1 EATRLDTVQDIISEL
16 EKRAIGA
23 GTVTYDGLNDA
34 IRACLQAE
42 RQMCHF
48 WGGKFR
54 RVPADFGIP
63 DCSVRHAWVLWM
75 CGNKA
80 KQVPPLRILV
90 GRDMPSR
97 ILQKSLSQLRFLMR
111 KIENDAASKNLLQ
124 LGQSIDAA
132 TQVFLACA
140 DSVTVDD
147 ITEHSR
153 KRRRGQLSWATV
165 GKLLRKKAKRT
176 VN

>member
-1 EATRLDTVQDIISEL
+1 EATQLDTVQDIISEL

-34 IRACLQAE
+34 IRACLRDTEAE

-54 RVPADFGIP
+54 RVSAEFGIP

-80 KQVPPLRILV
+80 KQIPPLRLLD

-97 ILQKSLSQLRFLMR
+97 MLQKPLSQLRFLMR
-111 KIENDAASKNLLQ
+111 KIENDEHLKICFNLASP
-124 LGQSIDAA
+124 S
-132 TQVFLACA
+132 TQRLN
-140 DSVTVDD
+140 
-147 ITEHSR
+147 
-153 KRRRGQLSWATV
+153 WATV
-165 GKLLRKKAKRT
+165 EKLLRKKAKRT